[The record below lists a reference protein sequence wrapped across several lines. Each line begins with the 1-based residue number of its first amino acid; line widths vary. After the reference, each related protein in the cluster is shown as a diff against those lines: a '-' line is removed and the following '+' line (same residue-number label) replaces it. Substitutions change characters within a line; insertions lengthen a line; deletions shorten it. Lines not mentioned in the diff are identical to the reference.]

1 MAQTPDTTLRLLYPE
16 SDIASLEG
24 AYDDAGFGEPWPD
37 RPYTVVN
44 MISTVDGRARIG
56 ADTSELGD
64 DVDLR
69 LLIKLREQADCVLA
83 GPRTIEIERYKGP
96 ASRAETRAAR
106 EARGLRPRPLL
117 ATVVLYGEPPWRAP
131 VFQDPEAECVVFS
144 AEPVDASR
152 ARAKIIHVSET
163 DPRAVAR
170 VLRERFDVRVL
181 LIEGGPSLNAVFFSA
196 DLVDELFLTV
206 APLVVGGADPFP
218 IVLGEL
224 AGHVPLRLR
233 GAMLDDEQHLYLRYL
248 VERTGDRRPA

>member
-1 MAQTPDTTLRLLYPE
+1 MTQVPETKLTLLHPRPGE
-16 SDIASLEG
+16 VAVDA
-24 AYDDAGFGEPWPD
+24 AYDDAAFGDPPPG

-64 DVDLR
+64 AVDLR

-83 GPRTIEIERYKGP
+83 GPRTIEVERYKGP
-96 ASRAETRAAR
+96 ASKPATRAAR

-117 ATVVLYGEPPWRAP
+117 ATIILYGEPPWDAP
-131 VFQDPEAECVVFS
+131 VFQDPDAECVVFS
-144 AEPVDASR
+144 ESPLDSSR
-152 ARAKIIHVSET
+152 ARAQITHVGVT

-170 VLRERFDVRVL
+170 VLHERFAVRVL
-181 LIEGGPSLNAVFFSA
+181 LLEGGPSLNAVCFEA

-206 APLVVGGADPFP
+206 APLVAGGADPFP

-224 AGHVPLRLR
+224 NRRVPLRLR
-233 GAMLDDEQHLYLRYL
+233 SAMLDAEQHLYLRYR
-248 VERTGDRRPA
+248 VEHRGD